1 MENPVLIKWEGNWAD
16 EMTVLG
22 FVIMPKQKA
31 DSYKQYLEDREE
43 EFTLSAGSNQDIKY
57 YSGEELLEELEFSN
71 LTNDEFEVFKK
82 HFNGSDTF
90 VYYGIPYFADV
101 QAL

>member
-1 MENPVLIKWEGNWAD
+1 MENPVLIKWQGNWAD
-16 EMTVLG
+16 EMDVCG
-22 FVIMPKQKA
+22 FVVMPKQEA
-31 DSYKQYLEDREE
+31 DSYKQYLESREDE
-43 EFTLSAGSNQDIKY
+43 ITLSVGSNEDIEYPNGKKLLK
-57 YSGEELLEELEFSN
+57 ELKFSN